1 MPVILLLVLRNLEFI
16 RAGLSPSK
24 KLLALSLLVLV
35 VAAFVLFPTISALSY
50 PVVINLMMLVWF
62 AQSLRAGQVPL
73 VERIARIKE
82 PELEEKGV
90 HYTRQV
96 TKLWCIVFA
105 LTAAVSAYTVVLGDR
120 DIWLLFNGLII
131 YLFVAG
137 TFVLEFL
144 FRTWYRRT

>member
-16 RAGLSPSK
+16 RAGLSPYRAV
-24 KLLALSLLVLV
+24 LALSLLVSV

-120 DIWLLFNGLII
+120 DIWLLFNGLIA
-131 YLFVAG
+131 YLFVGAA
-137 TFVLEFL
+137 FALEFL